1 MNELK
6 NAEWRDISY
15 HMLGNNNTC
24 TVLEKFYTWYL
35 RNAIS
40 CQINWFMACRLMGI
54 ILYLW

>member
-1 MNELK
+1 MNQK
-6 NAEWRDISY
+6 NAELRDMSY

-24 TVLEKFYTWYL
+24 TVLEKFYTWHL

-40 CQINWFMACRLMGI
+40 CQITWFMACRLMGI